1 MTPKDLAAYVFLAIA
16 WGLSF
21 LVLDKVVAAFG
32 WAGAVSFRVL
42 FAGVALLVV
51 AMLAGRRLALGR
63 LWPRL
68 TVVGATTVAGQLT
81 GLSLAT
87 PRIGTAM
94 TAIIVATIPLLSM
107 LMDRL
112 SGGARLTKAGIAGL
126 LLGIVGVVL
135 LVGFPAVPMTAEFLL
150 GCVFAQGGAAASAL
164 GTVYASR
171 RLREAGSFEVSTGS
185 FLAGGL
191 MTLPLLIWVPVPGTP
206 SLDDYGWLAI
216 LGGVM
221 SGLSYLIYFWLVPRI
236 GATRAI
242 SVEFAVTVVAVI
254 VGALVL
260 EEALTPVQLVGGTVI
275 LAGCALVLGLFDRRR
290 SGAPTP
296 PS

>member
-1 MTPKDLAAYVFLAIA
+1 MTPRDLAAYVFLAIA

-42 FAGVALLVV
+42 FAGVALLLV

-63 LWPRL
+63 LWPKL

-112 SGGARLTKAGIAGL
+112 SGGPRLTRAGIAGL
-126 LLGIVGVVL
+126 LLGIAGVVL
-135 LVGFPAVPMTAEFLL
+135 LVGFPAVPMTADFLL
-150 GCVFAQGGAAASAL
+150 GCAFAQGGAAASAL

-171 RLREAGSFEVSTGS
+171 RLRDAGSFEVSTGS

-191 MTLPLLIWVPVPGTP
+191 MTLPLLLWVPVPGVPTL
-206 SLDDYGWLAI
+206 SDYGWLAI

-221 SGLSYLIYFWLVPRI
+221 SGLSYLIYFWMVPRI

-260 EEALTPVQLVGGTVI
+260 HEALTPVQLIGGAVI
-275 LAGCALVLGLFDRRR
+275 LAGCALVLGVLDRRR
-290 SGAPTP
+290 GGAATP